1 MDGDAV
7 IGGVVAY
14 FSCRVYLPKLYL
26 LIPMADPTSARPWYR
41 TDTAVLVS
49 LALAQ
54 IVVHLPF
61 LQEYGYFRDELYYIA
76 CSNHLAW
83 GYVDQPPLSIGIL
96 AIVRLVLGDSL
107 FAIRIVP
114 VLAGSVTVV
123 LTGLIAKEMGGRR
136 SAQVLAAL
144 AALTAPVI
152 LGNAARFFS
161 MNAFDILSWAAAMYI
176 AVLLAAG
183 HSGKLWLA
191 FGAVAGLGMQNKY
204 SIAFLMLGL
213 GVGMILTPLRKQ
225 LVSRWFWSGAAL
237 GALIILPNLLWEVR
251 NGFPT
256 AEFIH
261 NAAYLKNSPTT
272 PLQFLVGQ
280 FNDVGFGNAIV
291 WIAGLVFLLV
301 TPRGKPFRVFG
312 FAYIAI
318 FVLMAS
324 QNSKPYYLSPVYPV
338 LFAAGGCMI
347 EALASKARLS
357 WIRPAAF
364 GLVVILAIPALP
376 FTLPVLPVDSF
387 ISYQNALGVEV
398 PRDERGPV
406 ALTPQYYADMFG
418 WQEMVDTV
426 ARIYR
431 SLTPDDQAQCLIY
444 VRNYGEAGAIDFFG
458 QRLGLPQAACAHNSC
473 WFWKPGQWNGQ
484 VGIFF
489 GRSNDTAD
497 CFNDLRRFFDSVELA
512 GTTRCVYAM
521 PYENGRPIFLCRRA
535 HFTLDWLWERDRY
548 FI

>member
-1 MDGDAV
+1 MT
-7 IGGVVAY
+7 
-14 FSCRVYLPKLYL
+14 K
-26 LIPMADPTSARPWYR
+26 PTSPRAWYR
-41 TDTAVLVS
+41 TDTAILVY
-49 LALAQ
+49 LAMTQ

-61 LQEYGYFRDELYYIA
+61 IQQYGYFRDELYYIA
-76 CSNHLAW
+76 CSSHLAW
-83 GYVDQPPLSIGIL
+83 GYVDQPPLSIAIL
-96 AIVRLVLGDSL
+96 AVVRLVLGDSL
-107 FAIRIVP
+107 FAIRIVA
-114 VLAGSVTVV
+114 VLAGSITIV

-152 LGNAARFFS
+152 LGNAARYFS
-161 MNAFDILSWAAAMYI
+161 MNAIDILSWAAAMYV

-183 HSGKLWLA
+183 RSAKLWLV

-204 SIAFLMLGL
+204 SMAFLLFGL

-225 LVSRWFWSGAAL
+225 LLTRWFWSGAAL
-237 GALIILPNLLWEVR
+237 GLLIILPNILWEWR

-256 AEFIH
+256 AEFVH
-261 NAAYLKNSPTT
+261 NATVLKNSPTT

-280 FNDVGFGNAIV
+280 FNDVGLGNAIIWV
-291 WIAGLVFLLV
+291 AGLAFLLF
-301 TPRGKPFRVFG
+301 TQSGKPFRAFG
-312 FAYIAI
+312 FMYIAI
-318 FVLMAS
+318 FVLMAF

-338 LFAAGGCMI
+338 LFAAGGCLI
-347 EALASKARLS
+347 EALASKARLK
-357 WIRPAAF
+357 WIRPVAF
-364 GLVVILAIPALP
+364 GMVVVLAIPVLP

-426 ARIYR
+426 AHVYR
-431 SLTPDDQAQCLIY
+431 SLSREDQQRCMIY

-458 QRLGLPQAACAHNSC
+458 PAYGLPHAACTHNSY
-473 WFWKPGQWNGQ
+473 WYWKPESWSGD
-484 VGIFF
+484 VAIIF
-489 GRSNDTAD
+489 GTSNDTARSLE
-497 CFNDLRRFFDSVELA
+497 DLRQFFDRVELA
-512 GTTRCVYAM
+512 AVIRCRLAM
-521 PYENGRPIFLCRRA
+521 PYENGRPVFICRGA
-535 HFTLDWLWERDRY
+535 HITLDQLWIRDRH